1 MSGLDEVSAERRR
14 LDAVGFEA
22 AAEVELL
29 GVVLR
34 SEAKARAVLQDL
46 GGLVA
51 VQRASLQRLQRVP
64 GLGRAGAA
72 TIRAAFELGRR
83 AMILDAPFGRKIS
96 DASYVAE
103 FLRASIG
110 AADQETL
117 LVLGLDQHLRLQVV
131 RTVGTGSPTKVV
143 IHPREV
149 RRRVPRRPNAARR
162 PQDRRPKGRG
172 GHRVGDEAQ
181 RRDLGRPG
189 PRAHRRSNQGGRPAA
204 VDGCRRAR
212 KLERPGQDLRRA
224 GP

>member
-149 RRRVPRRPNAARR
+149 FRPLIEAGMHAAVLAHNHPSGDPEPSPADIELTHRLVEA
-162 PQDRRPKGRG
+162 GRI
-172 GHRVGDEAQ
+172 VGISVVDHVVVTRQGFASLA
-181 RRDLGRPG
+181 DLGLM
-189 PRAHRRSNQGGRPAA
+189 ASH
-204 VDGCRRAR
+204 
-212 KLERPGQDLRRA
+212 
-224 GP
+224 

>member
-1 MSGLDEVSAERRR
+1 MSGLDEVPAERRR

-29 GVVLR
+29 ALVLR

-72 TIRAAFELGRR
+72 ALRAAFVLGRR
-83 AMILDAPFGRKIS
+83 AMILDAPFGRKIAQAA
-96 DASYVAE
+96 DVAE

-110 AADQETL
+110 ADDQETL

-143 IHPREV
+143 ILPREV
-149 RRRVPRRPNAARR
+149 FRPLIEAGMHAAVLVHNHPSGDPTPSADDVEFTSRMVEA
-162 PQDRRPKGRG
+162 GRI
-172 GHRVGDEAQ
+172 VGISVVDHVVVTRQGFASLG
-181 RRDLGRPG
+181 DLGMMVS
-189 PRAHRRSNQGGRPAA
+189 H
-204 VDGCRRAR
+204 
-212 KLERPGQDLRRA
+212 
-224 GP
+224 